1 MILIITCIVIINTNP
16 FGFDFFDIIKPNN
29 ISYVSTSG
37 KIIFV
42 NDIDKIPKC
51 KNGMQRYFHDRK
63 IAMLTLVPFIDAS
76 ECLPK
81 EVVNK
86 MYDNDVEKFLR
97 NIIKTVKR

>member
-1 MILIITCIVIINTNP
+1 
-16 FGFDFFDIIKPNN
+16 
-29 ISYVSTSG
+29 
-37 KIIFV
+37 
-42 NDIDKIPKC
+42 
-51 KNGMQRYFHDRK
+51 
-63 IAMLTLVPFIDAS
+63 MLTLVPFIDAS